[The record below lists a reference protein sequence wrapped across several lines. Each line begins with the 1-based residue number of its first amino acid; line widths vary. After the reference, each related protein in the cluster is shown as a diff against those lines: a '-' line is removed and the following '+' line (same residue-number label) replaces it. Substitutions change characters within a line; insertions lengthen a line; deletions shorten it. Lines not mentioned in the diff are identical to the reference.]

1 MIRLTR
7 QAVRRRLFKSGNSI
21 VVSLPSIFLRLLNL
35 DEGSEVSVR
44 LHKERCVIVVAPA
57 SRELPGVDAEFGR
70 QVAEFIE
77 QYRPALEALA
87 KRPPEASS

>member
-1 MIRLTR
+1 MALPR

-21 VVSLPSIFLRLLNL
+21 VVSLPAVFLRLVNL

-44 LHKERCVIVVAPA
+44 VHKERGVIIVAPA
-57 SRELPGVDAEFGR
+57 GRALPGVDADFGR

-77 QYRPALEALA
+77 RYRPALEDLA
-87 KRPPEASS
+87 RGRADDS